1 MLILDMEDLLQ
12 LYLMKMTIG
21 TQKQTRK
28 TREIEKEKEGQ
39 KETEIKKML
48 LHCNNKRKKHY
59 LCNRKTT

>member
-1 MLILDMEDLLQ
+1 MIILDMEDLLQ
-12 LYLMKMTIG
+12 LYLMKITKE

-48 LHCNNKRKKHY
+48 LQCNNKRKKHY